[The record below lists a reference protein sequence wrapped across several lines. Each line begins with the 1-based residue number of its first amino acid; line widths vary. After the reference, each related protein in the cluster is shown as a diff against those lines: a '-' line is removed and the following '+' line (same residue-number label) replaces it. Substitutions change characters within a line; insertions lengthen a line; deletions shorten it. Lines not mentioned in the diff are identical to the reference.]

1 MGSGLS
7 QEEPVEEEIVSE
19 AHAAL
24 YMYLYHILS
33 LMSLKRLMYCLQ
45 VLSNVPRQGFQVE
58 SQSLLPRS
66 LPQDDEGSGGSVAP
80 EEDEATASKA
90 SGPSCLP
97 LLCVTV

>member
-24 YMYLYHILS
+24 FIHGFLPNS
-33 LMSLKRLMYCLQ
+33 KFDEFEEFD
-45 VLSNVPRQGFQVE
+45 VLVVSSIKLAKAME
-58 SQSLLPRS
+58 SQSLLPRF

-80 EEDEATASKA
+80 EEDEATSSK
-90 SGPSCLP
+90 GLDPSCVT

>member
-1 MGSGLS
+1 VGSGLS

-24 YMYLYHILS
+24 FIHGFLPNS
-33 LMSLKRLMYCLQ
+33 KFDEFD
-45 VLSNVPRQGFQVE
+45 VLVVSSIKLAKAME
-58 SQSLLPRS
+58 SQSLLPRF

-80 EEDEATASKA
+80 EEDEATSSK
-90 SGPSCLP
+90 GLDPSCVT